1 MEPAPGGGPAVTA
14 PAGEPAR
21 VGIDIGG
28 TFTDLVLVDDRTGA
42 ISVSKI
48 LTTPHDPAIAVADG
62 FAMAMLTGGV
72 TAERVGRVVHGTT
85 LVTNAVL
92 ERKGAR
98 TGLVTTAGFRDTLEI
113 QTENRYD
120 MYDLGLEKPR
130 PLVPR
135 RLRAEVRERVY
146 ADGAVAEPLD
156 PASVRAV
163 ADHFRGAGVEA
174 VAVCLLNAYRNGEHE
189 RRVAE
194 LLRELLP
201 GVPIA
206 ISSDVSPE
214 IREYHRS
221 VTTVVNAY
229 VMPLVGRYVEE
240 LQRRLRD
247 NGFRGDVF
255 LMLSN
260 GGICTVDTARRFP
273 VRLIESGPAAGA
285 LIAAHVGREAG
296 LVSLLSFDMGG
307 TTAKACFIE
316 DGRPATSP
324 DIEVAHV
331 YRFKQGS
338 GFPLQVRSVELIEI
352 GAGGG
357 SIARVDALGLLR
369 VGPDSSGSD
378 PGPACYALGGEEPT
392 VTDADLVLG
401 YLDAGFFLG
410 GKMALDTAR
419 ARRAIESR
427 VGRPLGLA
435 LDDAAWAIHRIVN
448 ENMASAARMHA
459 IERGK
464 DPKAYPLFA
473 FGGAGPVH
481 AVGVARILG
490 TRRVVVPPAAGVAS
504 AAGLLTAPFAFD
516 FVRSYRGRLDALDWE
531 RVQALYDEMVGE
543 GVEVLTRAGVAR
555 ETILVRRLC
564 AARYVGQGT
573 ELEVAVPDGPV
584 GPALAAPLR
593 AAFEQLYRAHYRT
606 LNADVAVEVLTWRVS
621 VVGPTAAV
629 RLRFERPTGVARVKG
644 ERRVYLGPPAGAVRV
659 PVYDR
664 YALAAGERFPGPAIV
679 EERESTTIVDRDA
692 EVTVDAHGNLVV
704 ELR

>member
-1 MEPAPGGGPAVTA
+1 MTA
-14 PAGEPAR
+14 ARAR

-28 TFTDLVLVDDRTGA
+28 TFTDLVLVDDATGV
-42 ISVSKI
+42 ITVSKI
-48 LTTPHDPAIAVADG
+48 LTTPHNPAIAVAEG
-62 FAMAMLTGGV
+62 FAMATLTGGV
-72 TAERVGRVVHGTT
+72 TADAVTRVVHGTT

-92 ERKGAR
+92 EQKGAR
-98 TGLVTTAGFRDTLEI
+98 TGLITTAGFRDTLEI

-135 RLRAEVRERVY
+135 RLRAEVCERIY
-146 ADGAVAEPLD
+146 GDGRVAEPLD
-156 PASVRAV
+156 AGDVQTVAERFRA
-163 ADHFRGAGVEA
+163 AGVEA
-174 VAVCLLNAYRNGEHE
+174 VAVCLVNGYRNGAHE

-194 LLRELLP
+194 LLRDLLP
-201 GVPIA
+201 GVPVA

-229 VMPLVGRYVEE
+229 VMPLVGRYVKE
-240 LQRRLRD
+240 LARRLAD
-247 NGFRGDVF
+247 NGFGGEVF

-285 LIAAHVGREAG
+285 LIAAHVGREADV
-296 LVSLLSFDMGG
+296 LDLLSFDMGG

-316 DGRPATSP
+316 GGRPATSP

-378 PGPACYALGGEEPT
+378 PGPACYGLGGREPT

-401 YLDAGFFLG
+401 YLDPAFFLG
-410 GKMALDTAR
+410 GKMVLDPQRAR
-419 ARRAIESR
+419 AAIQTR
-427 VGRPLGLA
+427 VGRPLD
-435 LDDAAWAIHRIVN
+435 LDVVEAAWAIHRIVN

-464 DPKAYPLFA
+464 NPQAYPLFA

-490 TRRVVVPPAAGVAS
+490 ARRVIVPPAAGVAS
-504 AAGLLTAPFAFD
+504 AAGLLIAPFAFD
-516 FVRSYRGRLDALDWE
+516 FVRSYRGRLDDLDWN
-531 RVQALYDEMVGE
+531 RVAALYDEMIRE
-543 GVEVLTRAGVAR
+543 GLDILRRAGVR
-555 ETILVRRLC
+555 GETIAVRRLC

-573 ELEVAVPDGPV
+573 ELEVTVPDG
-584 GPALAAPLR
+584 ALDGGMAPRLR
-593 AAFEQLYRAHYRT
+593 AAFEELYRLHYRT
-606 LNADVAVEVLTWRVS
+606 LNADVPVEVLTWRVS
-621 VVGPTAAV
+621 VAGPADALRV
-629 RLRFERPTGVARVKG
+629 RFERPAGVARRKG
-644 ERRVYLGPPAGAVRV
+644 ERPVHLGPGHGTVTV

-664 YALAAGERFPGPAIV
+664 YALGVGDRVRGPAIV
-679 EERESTTIVDRDA
+679 EERESTTVIDVAAD
-692 EVTVDAHGNLVV
+692 VVVDAAGNLVID
-704 ELR
+704 LR

>member
-1 MEPAPGGGPAVTA
+1 MTAVR
-14 PAGEPAR
+14 AR

-28 TFTDLVLVDDRTGA
+28 TFTDLVLVDDATGA
-42 ISVSKI
+42 ITVSKV
-48 LTTPHDPAIAVADG
+48 LTTPHDPAIAVAEG
-62 FAMAMLTGGV
+62 FAMATLTGGV
-72 TAERVGRVVHGTT
+72 TADAVTRVVHGTT

-92 ERKGAR
+92 ERKGAH
-98 TGLVTTAGFRDTLEI
+98 TGLITTAGFRDTLEI

-135 RLRAEVRERVY
+135 RLRAEVRERIY
-146 ADGAVAEPLD
+146 ADGRVAEPLD
-156 PASVRAV
+156 EGDVRAV
-163 ADHFRGAGVEA
+163 AERFRADGVEA
-174 VAVCLLNAYRNGEHE
+174 VAICFLNGYRNGAHE
-189 RRVAE
+189 RGVAE

-201 GVPIA
+201 GIPVA

-214 IREYHRS
+214 IREFHRT

-229 VMPLVGRYVEE
+229 VMPLVGCYVAE
-240 LQRRLRD
+240 LARRLAD
-247 NGFRGDVF
+247 NGFGGEVY

-296 LVSLLSFDMGG
+296 VPDLLSFDMGG

-316 DGRPATSP
+316 GGRPATSP

-378 PGPACYALGGEEPT
+378 PGPACYALGGTEPT

-401 YLDAGFFLG
+401 YLDPEFFLG
-410 GKMALDTAR
+410 GKMVLAPAR
-419 ARRAIESR
+419 ARAAIESR
-427 VGRPLGLA
+427 VGQPLDLGLVE
-435 LDDAAWAIHRIVN
+435 AAWAIHRIVN

-464 DPKAYPLFA
+464 NPQAYPLFA

-490 TRRVVVPPAAGVAS
+490 ARRVIVPPGAGVAS

-516 FVRSYRGRLDALDWE
+516 FVRSYRGRLDDLDWD
-531 RVQALYDEMVGE
+531 RVASLYEDMIRE
-543 GVEVLTRAGVAR
+543 GRDILRGAGVR
-555 ETILVRRLC
+555 EDTIAVRRLC

-573 ELEVAVPDGPV
+573 ELEVAVPDG
-584 GPALAAPLR
+584 ALDGGMAPRLR
-593 AAFEQLYRAHYRT
+593 TAFEQLYRLHYRT
-606 LNADVAVEVLTWRVS
+606 FNADVPVEVLTWRVS
-621 VVGPTAAV
+621 VAGPADALRV
-629 RLRFERPTGVARVKG
+629 RFERPAGVARRKG
-644 ERRVYLGPPAGAVRV
+644 ERLVHLGPGPGTVTV

-664 YALAAGERFPGPAIV
+664 YALGVGDRVPGPAIV
-679 EERESTTIVDRDA
+679 EERESTTVVDVAAD
-692 EVTVDAHGNLVV
+692 VVVDAAGNLVID
-704 ELR
+704 LR

>member
-1 MEPAPGGGPAVTA
+1 MRASR
-14 PAGEPAR
+14 AR

-28 TFTDLVLVDDRTGA
+28 TFTDLVLVDDATGA
-42 ISVSKI
+42 VSVSKI
-48 LTTPHDPAIAVADG
+48 LTTPHNPAVAVAEG
-62 FAMAMLTGGV
+62 FAMATLTGGT
-72 TAERVGRVVHGTT
+72 TAGAVSRVVHGTT

-120 MYDLGLEKPR
+120 MYDLGIEKPV

-135 RLRAEVRERVY
+135 RLRSEVRERIL
-146 ADGAVAEPLD
+146 ADGRVDEPLERSD
-156 PASVRAV
+156 VRAI
-163 ADHFRGAGVEA
+163 AERFRAAGVEA
-174 VAVCLLNAYRNGEHE
+174 VAVCLINGYRNGTHE
-189 RRVAE
+189 RQVAE
-194 LLRELLP
+194 LLHELLP
-201 GVPIA
+201 GVPVA
-206 ISSDVSPE
+206 ISSEVSPE

-229 VMPLVGRYVEE
+229 VMPLVRRYVEE
-240 LQRRLRD
+240 LARRLAD
-247 NGFRGDVF
+247 NGFGGDVF

-260 GGICTVDTARRFP
+260 GGICTVETARRFP

-285 LIAAHVGREAG
+285 LIAAHIGREIG
-296 LVSLLSFDMGG
+296 VPDLLSFDMGG
-307 TTAKACFIE
+307 TTAKACFVE
-316 DGRPATSP
+316 GGRPTTSP

-369 VGPDSSGSD
+369 VGPDSAGSD
-378 PGPACYALGGEEPT
+378 PGPACYGLGGIEPT

-401 YLDAGFFLG
+401 YLDPAFFLG
-410 GKMALDTAR
+410 GKMVLEAGRARAALDAH
-419 ARRAIESR
+419 
-427 VGRPLGLA
+427 VGRRLGLGVVE
-435 LDDAAWAIHRIVN
+435 AAWAVHRIVN

-464 DPKAYPLFA
+464 NPAAYPLFA

-481 AVGVARILG
+481 AVSVARILG
-490 TRRVVVPPAAGVAS
+490 TRRVIVPPAAGVAS

-516 FVRSYRGRLDALDWE
+516 FVRSYRGRLDALDWD
-531 RVQALYDEMVGE
+531 RVAALYDEMVRE
-543 GVEVLTRAGVAR
+543 GVTVMRGAGVPEAA
-555 ETILVRRLC
+555 IAVRRLC

-573 ELEVAVPDGPV
+573 ELEVALPDGPLD
-584 GPALAAPLR
+584 PAMAPRLR
-593 AAFEQLYRAHYRT
+593 TAFETLYRAHYRT

-621 VVGPTAAV
+621 VAGPPEIV
-629 RLRFERPTGVARVKG
+629 RMRFERASGATLCKG
-644 ERRVYLGPPAGAVRV
+644 NRPVYLGSQTGTVQV
-659 PVYDR
+659 PVLDR
-664 YALAAGERFPGPAIV
+664 YALGAGDRVAGPAIV
-679 EERESTTIVDRDA
+679 EERESTTVLDA
-692 EVTVDAHGNLVV
+692 GAELVVDAAGNLIID
-704 ELR
+704 LR